1 MLTSASDN
9 GRIFQSLSFRF
20 FIMHA
25 LRTLIESKRFETAI
39 TLLILA
45 NAVTLGLETSPAI
58 MRHFGLALH
67 VADHA
72 LLGIFILELVAK
84 LLVYR
89 RTFLSEPWRVFDLV
103 VIAISIVP
111 STESISILR
120 ALRVI
125 RLFRL
130 ISAVPS
136 MRRVVGGLFSALPG
150 MGSIF
155 LLLSLVFY
163 VSSVAATKL
172 FAADFPE
179 LFGTIA
185 TSAFTLFQVMT
196 LEGWTGEVVR
206 PIMAVHPLA
215 WVFFIPFIVA
225 TSFTVLNLF
234 IGIIVSS
241 MQSEHEMPTQVSQD
255 LILEEQRRILT
266 SSETCDRSWRACGA
280 SEGQP
285 RRKCFESLRP
295 WA

>member
-58 MRHFGLALH
+58 MGHFGLALH
-67 VADHA
+67 VADHL

-89 RTFLSEPWRVFDLV
+89 RAFFHEPWRAFDLV

-136 MRRVVGGLFSALPG
+136 MRRVVGGLFLALPG

-241 MQSEHEMPTQVSQD
+241 MQSEHEIPSQVAQD
-255 LILEEQRRILT
+255 EILEEQRRILA
-266 SSETCDRSWRACGA
+266 ELRDLRFELA
-280 SEGQP
+280 SV
-285 RRKCFESLRP
+285 RRERGL
-295 WA
+295 AEAEVL

>member
-1 MLTSASDN
+1 MAAYFS
-9 GRIFQSLSFRF
+9 RCFWY

-25 LRTLIESKRFETAI
+25 LRQLLESPRFETAI

-45 NAVTLGLETSPAI
+45 NAITLGLETSPAI
-58 MRHFGLALH
+58 MGHFGLALH
-67 VADHA
+67 VADQL
-72 LLGIFILELVAK
+72 LLGIFILELLAK

-89 RTFLSEPWRVFDLV
+89 RDFFREPWRVFDLL
-103 VIAISIVP
+103 VIAISVVP

-185 TSAFTLFQVMT
+185 SSAFTLFQVMT

-206 PIMAVHPLA
+206 PIMTVHPLA

-241 MQSEHEMPTQVSQD
+241 MQSEHEIPTQVGQD
-255 LILEEQRRILT
+255 QIIGDQRKILAELQELRRELATI
-266 SSETCDRSWRACGA
+266 
-280 SEGQP
+280 
-285 RRKCFESLRP
+285 RRERGSAEPEML
-295 WA
+295 

>member
-1 MLTSASDN
+1 ML
-9 GRIFQSLSFRF
+9 
-20 FIMHA
+20 A

-58 MRHFGLALH
+58 MRNFGLALH
-67 VADHA
+67 VADHV
-72 LLGIFILELVAK
+72 LLGIFVLELLAK

-89 RTFLSEPWRVFDLV
+89 RAFFREPWRAFDLV

-241 MQSEHEMPTQVSQD
+241 MQSEHEIPTQVSQD
-255 LILEEQRRILT
+255 QILAEQRRIL
-266 SSETCDRSWRACGA
+266 EELRDLRHELAVVRRARDSA
-280 SEGQP
+280 EA
-285 RRKCFESLRP
+285 EVL
-295 WA
+295 

>member
-1 MLTSASDN
+1 
-9 GRIFQSLSFRF
+9 
-20 FIMHA
+20 MHA

-255 LILEEQRRILT
+255 LILEEQRRIL
-266 SSETCDRSWRACGA
+266 EELRDLRQELARV
-280 SEGQP
+280 
-285 RRKCFESLRP
+285 RRERGSAEAEVL
-295 WA
+295 

>member
-25 LRTLIESKRFETAI
+25 LRTLIESKRFETVI

-67 VADHA
+67 VADHV

-89 RTFLSEPWRVFDLV
+89 RAFFREPWRVFDLV

-255 LILEEQRRILT
+255 LILEEQRRIL
-266 SSETCDRSWRACGA
+266 EELRDLRQELARV
-280 SEGQP
+280 
-285 RRKCFESLRP
+285 RRERGSAEAEVL
-295 WA
+295 

>member
-67 VADHA
+67 VADHV

-89 RTFLSEPWRVFDLV
+89 RAFFSEPWRVFDLV

-111 STESISILR
+111 STESVSILR

-255 LILEEQRRILT
+255 LILEEQRRIL
-266 SSETCDRSWRACGA
+266 EELRDLRQELARV
-280 SEGQP
+280 
-285 RRKCFESLRP
+285 RRERGSAEAEVL
-295 WA
+295 

>member
-1 MLTSASDN
+1 
-9 GRIFQSLSFRF
+9 
-20 FIMHA
+20 MHA
-25 LRTLIESKRFETAI
+25 LRQLIESPRFETAT

-45 NAVTLGLETSPAI
+45 NAVTLGLETSPVI
-58 MRHFGLALH
+58 MGHFGLALH
-67 VADHA
+67 AADQM
-72 LLGIFILELVAK
+72 LLGVFILELLAK

-89 RTFLSEPWRVFDLV
+89 RDFFREPWRIFDLV
-103 VIAISIVP
+103 VIAISVVP

-172 FAADFPE
+172 FAAEFPE

-185 TSAFTLFQVMT
+185 ASAFTLFQVMT

-206 PIMAVHPLA
+206 PIMAIHPLA

-241 MQSEHEMPTQVSQD
+241 MQSEHEIPTQVAQD
-255 LILEEQRRILT
+255 QILAEQRRIL
-266 SSETCDRSWRACGA
+266 EELQELRRELGA
-280 SEGQP
+280 A
-285 RRKCFESLRP
+285 RRERGSAEPEML
-295 WA
+295 

>member
-1 MLTSASDN
+1 
-9 GRIFQSLSFRF
+9 
-20 FIMHA
+20 MHA
-25 LRTLIESKRFETAI
+25 LRNLLQSRRFENTI
-39 TLLILA
+39 TFLILL
-45 NAVTLGLETSPAI
+45 NAITLGLETSPVI
-58 MRHFGLALH
+58 MHHFGTALH
-67 VADHA
+67 AADQT
-72 LLGIFILELVAK
+72 LLAIFIIELLIK
-84 LLVYR
+84 LLLYR
-89 RTFLSEPWRVFDLV
+89 RNFFREPWRIFDLL
-103 VIAISIVP
+103 VIAISVVP

-130 ISAVPS
+130 ISMVPS

-150 MGSIF
+150 RGSIF

-185 TSAFTLFQVMT
+185 ASAFTLFQVMT

-215 WVFFIPFIVA
+215 WVFFIPFIIA

-241 MQSEHEMPTQVSQD
+241 MQAEHEIPTQVGQEQMIED
-255 LILEEQRRILT
+255 QRKILSELQELRRELAT
-266 SSETCDRSWRACGA
+266 FRRERGST
-280 SEGQP
+280 QP
-285 RRKCFESLRP
+285 EML
-295 WA
+295 